1 MTAAEAVP
9 MATEETKSVTV
20 SVTKDGCA
28 VVTLDVPGASVNTIN
43 ETFGRDLAA
52 ALDQVEK
59 DASIR
64 CAVLISGKPSGFVAG
79 ADISMLEKMKSAEE
93 AARGS
98 KELGDAL
105 LRLENSRK
113 PIVAAI
119 HGAALGGGF
128 ELALAC
134 HARIASDDKKTVL
147 GLPEVQLGLLPGA
160 DGLQRLARLA
170 GLQVALDHGLT
181 GKNLRPDK
189 AKKLGVV
196 DEVCPAAIL
205 RDVAIRHALALA
217 DGKATKPKTKPSLLD
232 KLDKDE
238 LTKVAL
244 EKNPL
249 GRKFF
254 FKKARE
260 MTFKKTRG
268 HYPAAEKII
277 DVLETYANEGFEASR
292 KVENEAFGQLVMS
305 SVAKNLMGI
314 FFATTAMKKDTGVD
328 DPNVTPR
335 EVKKVGVLGAGLMG
349 AGVAYVTTNAG
360 IPVRI
365 KDRDDA
371 SLARGLKAVTDI
383 YNERL
388 KKKQLTKPEYIER
401 VAKLSGTTDYSG
413 FGSVDVVI
421 EAVFEDLAIK
431 QQVVREIE
439 EVVGEETIFAS
450 NTSSIP
456 IGRIAAASK
465 RPELVVGMHY
475 FSPVHKMPLLEVIKT
490 PKTLPW
496 VIATAVE
503 LGKKQGKTVIV
514 VNDGVGFYTS
524 RILAP
529 YMNEAS
535 YLVAEGVPVED
546 IDSALVAWGWP
557 VGPLTL
563 LDEVGIDVAAHV
575 GPIMHEAFGERMAPP
590 PGIDKL
596 IADDRRGRKNGRG
609 VYLYGE
615 AAKKV
620 KAAKGKKPVDPTF
633 YTTLGVEP
641 KTKLS
646 LTEIQER
653 CVLQFVNEALH
664 CFGEGILRSPRDGD
678 IGAIFGLGFPPF
690 LGGPFRYVD
699 SIGAAEV
706 LRKIEG
712 YRDRFGARF
721 TPAPVLVE
729 YAKSNKR
736 FYG

>member
-260 MTFKKTRG
+260 MTF
-268 HYPAAEKII
+268 
-277 DVLETYANEGFEASR
+277 
-292 KVENEAFGQLVMS
+292 
-305 SVAKNLMGI
+305 
-314 FFATTAMKKDTGVD
+314 
-328 DPNVTPR
+328 
-335 EVKKVGVLGAGLMG
+335 
-349 AGVAYVTTNAG
+349 
-360 IPVRI
+360 
-365 KDRDDA
+365 
-371 SLARGLKAVTDI
+371 
-383 YNERL
+383 
-388 KKKQLTKPEYIER
+388 
-401 VAKLSGTTDYSG
+401 
-413 FGSVDVVI
+413 
-421 EAVFEDLAIK
+421 
-431 QQVVREIE
+431 
-439 EVVGEETIFAS
+439 
-450 NTSSIP
+450 
-456 IGRIAAASK
+456 
-465 RPELVVGMHY
+465 
-475 FSPVHKMPLLEVIKT
+475 
-490 PKTLPW
+490 
-496 VIATAVE
+496 
-503 LGKKQGKTVIV
+503 
-514 VNDGVGFYTS
+514 
-524 RILAP
+524 
-529 YMNEAS
+529 
-535 YLVAEGVPVED
+535 
-546 IDSALVAWGWP
+546 
-557 VGPLTL
+557 
-563 LDEVGIDVAAHV
+563 
-575 GPIMHEAFGERMAPP
+575 
-590 PGIDKL
+590 
-596 IADDRRGRKNGRG
+596 
-609 VYLYGE
+609 
-615 AAKKV
+615 
-620 KAAKGKKPVDPTF
+620 
-633 YTTLGVEP
+633 
-641 KTKLS
+641 
-646 LTEIQER
+646 
-653 CVLQFVNEALH
+653 
-664 CFGEGILRSPRDGD
+664 
-678 IGAIFGLGFPPF
+678 
-690 LGGPFRYVD
+690 
-699 SIGAAEV
+699 
-706 LRKIEG
+706 
-712 YRDRFGARF
+712 
-721 TPAPVLVE
+721 
-729 YAKSNKR
+729 
-736 FYG
+736 

>member
-9 MATEETKSVTV
+9 MATEEKKSVTV
-20 SVTKDGCA
+20 SVANGGCA
-28 VVTLDVPGASVNTIN
+28 VVTLDVPGAPVNTIN
-43 ETFGRDLAA
+43 EAFGTELAA
-52 ALDQVEK
+52 ALEQIES

-64 CAVLISGKPSGFVAG
+64 CAVIISGKPSGFVAG
-79 ADISMLEKMKSAEE
+79 ADITMIEKMTSAEE

-105 LRLENSRK
+105 LRLERSRK
-113 PIVAAI
+113 PFVAAI

-134 HARIASDDKKTVL
+134 HARVLSDDKKTTL

-170 GLQVALDHGLT
+170 GIQVALDHGLT
-181 GKNLRPDK
+181 GKNLRPAK
-189 AKKLGVV
+189 AKKLGVA
-196 DEVCPAAIL
+196 DEVCPAPIL
-205 RDVAIRHALALA
+205 RDVAVKHALALA
-217 DGKATKPKTKPSLLD
+217 DGKVKPKKKPSL
-232 KLDKDE
+232 LDKDE
-238 LTKVAL
+238 LTKAAL
-244 EKNPL
+244 ERNPL

-260 MTFKKTRG
+260 MTLKKTRG

-292 KVENEAFGQLVMS
+292 KVEHEAFGQLVMS
-305 SVAKNLMGI
+305 DVAKNLMGI

-328 DPNVTPR
+328 DPSVTPR

-360 IPVRI
+360 IQVRI

-371 SLARGLKAVTDI
+371 SLGRGLKSIADI
-383 YNERL
+383 YGERM
-388 KKKQLTKPEYIER
+388 KKRQLAKPEYLDR
-401 VAKLSGTTDYSG
+401 MAKLSGTTDYSG

-421 EAVFEDLAIK
+421 EAIFEDLAIK
-431 QQVVREIE
+431 QKVVREIE

-465 RPELVVGMHY
+465 RPEMVVGMHY

-490 PKTLPW
+490 PQTLPW
-496 VIATAVE
+496 VVATAVE

-535 YLVAEGVPVED
+535 YLVAEGVSVED
-546 IDSALVAWGWP
+546 IDSALLAWGWP
-557 VGPLTL
+557 VGPMTL

-575 GPIMHEAFGERMAPP
+575 GPIMHEAFGERMSPP
-590 PGIDKL
+590 PGMEKL

-615 AAKKV
+615 AAKKAT
-620 KAAKGKKPVDPTF
+620 KAGKGKKPVDPSF

-646 LTEIQER
+646 RTEIQER

-729 YAKSNKR
+729 HAKSGKR

>member
-1 MTAAEAVP
+1 MSAAEVIPMTSDEKKAV
-9 MATEETKSVTV
+9 TL

-28 VVTLDVPGASVNTIN
+28 VVTLDVPGAPVNTIN
-43 ETFGRDLAA
+43 EAFGKELEAV
-52 ALDQVEK
+52 LDEIEK
-59 DASIR
+59 DGSIR
-64 CAVLISGKPSGFVAG
+64 AAVLISGKPSGFIAG
-79 ADISMLEKMKSAEE
+79 ADISMIEKMTSKEE
-93 AARGS
+93 AAEGS
-98 KELGDAL
+98 KQLGDAL
-105 LRLENSRK
+105 LRLEGSRK
-113 PIVAAI
+113 PFVAAI

-134 HARIASDDKKTVL
+134 HARIVSDDKKTTL

-160 DGLQRLARLA
+160 DGLQRLARLV

-181 GKNLRPDK
+181 GKNLRPAK
-189 AKKLGVV
+189 AKKLGVA
-196 DEVCPAAIL
+196 DEVCPAPIL

-217 DGKATKPKTKPSLLD
+217 DGKGKAPKKKSL
-232 KLDKDE
+232 LDKDE
-238 LTKVAL
+238 LTKAAL

-260 MTFKKTRG
+260 LTRKKTGG
-268 HYPAAEKII
+268 HYPAAERII
-277 DVLETYANEGFEASR
+277 DVLESYANDGFEASR
-292 KVENEAFGQLVMS
+292 KVEHKAFGELVMS
-305 SVAKNLMGI
+305 DVAKRLMEI

-328 DPNVTPR
+328 DPSVLPR
-335 EVKKVGVLGAGLMG
+335 EVDKVAVLGAGLMG

-360 IPVRI
+360 ITVRM

-371 SLARGLKAVTDI
+371 SLARGLKTVADI
-383 YNERL
+383 YDQRF
-388 KKKQLTKPEYIER
+388 KRKQLSRPDRIDR
-401 VAKLSGTTDYSG
+401 GSKLSGTTDYSG
-413 FGSVDVVI
+413 FGTVDVVI
-421 EAVFEDLAIK
+421 EAVFEDLGIK
-431 QQVVREIE
+431 QKVVREIE
-439 EVVGEETIFAS
+439 EVVGDETIFAS

-490 PKTLPW
+490 PKTAPW
-496 VIATAVE
+496 VVATAVD

-535 YLVAEGVPVED
+535 YLVMEGVSVED
-546 IDSALVAWGWP
+546 IDSALTAFGWP

-575 GPIMHEAFGERMAPP
+575 GPIMHEAFGERMSPP
-590 PGIDKL
+590 PSMERL

-609 VYLYGE
+609 VYLYGD
-615 AAKKV
+615 AAKK
-620 KAAKGKKPVDPTF
+620 AGKGKKPVDPSF
-633 YTTLGVEP
+633 YSTLGVEP

-646 LTEIQER
+646 RHEIQER
-653 CVLQFVNEALH
+653 CTLQFVNEALH
-664 CFGEGILRSPRDGD
+664 CFGEGLLRSARDGD

-699 SIGAAEV
+699 SLGAAEV
-706 LRKIEG
+706 LRTIEG
-712 YRDRFGARF
+712 YRDRFGVRW

-729 YAKSNKR
+729 YAKSGKK

>member
-1 MTAAEAVP
+1 MTAAEVIP
-9 MATEETKSVTV
+9 MEEEAKKAVTV
-20 SVTKDGCA
+20 SVTDEGCA
-28 VVTLDVPGASVNTIN
+28 IVTLDVPDASVNTIN
-43 ETFGRDLAA
+43 EAFGRELGA
-52 ALDQVEK
+52 ALDEIEK
-59 DASIR
+59 DAKVR
-64 CAVLISGKPSGFVAG
+64 CAVLISGKKSGFIAG
-79 ADISMLEKMKSAEE
+79 ADISMIEKMTSAEE
-93 AARGS
+93 AAKGS

-105 LRLENSRK
+105 IRLENSRK
-113 PIVAAI
+113 PFVAAI

-134 HARIASDDKKTVL
+134 HGRIASDDKKTVL

-181 GKNLRPDK
+181 GRNLRPPK

-196 DEVCPAAIL
+196 DEVCPAPIL

-217 DGKATKPKTKPSLLD
+217 DGKVKEPKKPSLLD
-232 KLDKDE
+232 KDE
-238 LTKVAL
+238 LLKAAL

-254 FKKARE
+254 FNKARE
-260 MTFKKTRG
+260 MTRKKTGG
-268 HYPAAEKII
+268 HYPAAERII
-277 DVLETYANEGFEASR
+277 DVLETYANQGFEASR
-292 KVENEAFGQLVMS
+292 KVEHRAFGELVMS
-305 SVAKNLMGI
+305 DVAKNLMSI

-328 DPNVTPR
+328 DESVVPRDVT
-335 EVKKVGVLGAGLMG
+335 KVAVLGAGLMG

-360 IPVRI
+360 IPVRL

-371 SLARGLKAVTDI
+371 SLARGLKTVADI
-383 YNERL
+383 YGERL
-388 KKKQLTKPEYIER
+388 KKRRMTRPDHLERMSKLT
-401 VAKLSGTTDYSG
+401 GTTDYSG
-413 FGSVDVVI
+413 FGTVDVVV
-421 EAVFEDLAIK
+421 EAVFEDLSLK
-431 QQVVREIE
+431 QKVVREVE
-439 EVVGEETIFAS
+439 EAIGEETIFAS

-490 PKTLPW
+490 PQTAPW
-496 VIATAVE
+496 VVATAVE

-535 YLVAEGVPVED
+535 YLVMEGISVED
-546 IDSALVAWGWP
+546 IDGALTAWGWP

-575 GPIMHEAFGERMAPP
+575 GPIMHEAFGERMSPP
-590 PGIDKL
+590 PSMERL

-609 VYLYGE
+609 VYLYGD
-615 AAKKV
+615 AAKKA
-620 KAAKGKKPVDPTF
+620 KKGKRPVDPSF
-633 YTTLGVEP
+633 YTTLGIEP
-641 KTKLS
+641 KNKLPRE
-646 LTEIQER
+646 EIQER
-653 CVLQFVNEALH
+653 CSLQLVNEALH
-664 CFGEGILRSPRDGD
+664 CFGEGLLRSPRDGD

-699 SIGAAEV
+699 NVGAAEV

-712 YRDRFGARF
+712 YRDRFGARW
-721 TPAPVLVE
+721 TPAPILVE
-729 YAKSNKR
+729 YAKSGKR
-736 FYG
+736 FYE

>member
-1 MTAAEAVP
+1 

-181 GKNLRPDK
+181 GKNLRPAK

-699 SIGAAEV
+699 SVGAAEV

-736 FYG
+736 FYE